1 MQQNEVVLLICS
13 GEIVNLKILQSD
25 WLRDFW
31 FDSEARFFPNIGFVQ
46 EHSKQYK
53 FSL

>member
-25 WLRDFW
+25 WLRAFW
-31 FDSEARFFPNIGFVQ
+31 FDSEAI
-46 EHSKQYK
+46 
-53 FSL
+53 

>member
-13 GEIVNLKILQSD
+13 GKIANLKILQSD
-25 WLRDFW
+25 WLRAFW
-31 FDSEARFFPNIGFVQ
+31 FDSEARFFKNIGFVQ
-46 EHSKQYK
+46 EHSKQYN